1 MTHIQLNDIHQ
12 PLLQAAIHLGEWLL
26 MLEGLAE
33 QDKSAIKNVQSALLK
48 LPAIEDDTLA
58 MYGFS
63 IEQGDL
69 QQGLVRGWDISLEY
83 FPAETERQGGLE
95 IFSSYLPLP
104 ETTNKQ
110 LLAEKKQHEVYF
122 HWPIGDICS
131 FISTAQATQWINA
144 ISDPLQY
151 AQSGDR
157 LRIEVVYQQQYV
169 ELAFPLT

>member
-1 MTHIQLNDIHQ
+1 MTHIQLNDTHQ
-12 PLLQAAIHLGEWLL
+12 PILQAAIHLGEWLL
-26 MLEGLAE
+26 MLDGLTE
-33 QDKSAIKNVQSALLK
+33 QEKSAIKNVQSALLK
-48 LPAIEDDTLA
+48 LPIIEDNTLA

-104 ETTNKQ
+104 ETANKQ

-122 HWPIGDICS
+122 HWPIGDVCS
-131 FISTAQATQWINA
+131 FISTAQATQWIDA
-144 ISDPLQY
+144 VSDPLQY
-151 AQSGDR
+151 AQSSDR